1 MATSNDKYFLRT
13 VLNTCF
19 SKKAVK
25 IFFSFYISY
34 HDVMLK
40 RNGML
45 LNFFS
50 KHFDEK
56 YMNKE
61 K

>member
-1 MATSNDKYFLRT
+1 MFFENSAEYLLLKESCED
-13 VLNTCF
+13 
-19 SKKAVK
+19 
-25 IFFSFYISY
+25 FSFYISY
-34 HDVMLK
+34 HDVIFK

-56 YMNKE
+56 CMNKE